1 MLKYEEALSTLLG
14 QVPLPQVAEVSIGE
28 SVGKVLAEP
37 VVADLDL
44 PSFDR
49 AAMDGYAV
57 RSRDVGETPVQL
69 SVVGLL
75 GAGSQ
80 AQPQVGSG
88 EAVQIMTGA
97 AVPAG
102 ADAVQMIEK
111 TRRISDRLV
120 EILETVTPE
129 QNVSRLGS
137 EVKKSSTVLER
148 GRVIGPAEG
157 GVLAAFG
164 YSRLKIYRAPCATI
178 VSTGDEVVEIDQRPQ
193 FGQIRNSNG
202 HMLAAQC
209 RDLGVKTRM
218 LSLVR
223 DDREEI
229 RQAIA
234 TALKTELVLFSGGV
248 SMGEFDYVQKSL
260 VQEGVKIF
268 FHKVAVKPGKPIVVG
283 KKGEKLI
290 FGLPGNPVSAF
301 VTFELFVRPALKKW
315 MGFEQYSLRKVRAK
329 LMKPVVR
336 KPGRIFFKAART
348 YLCGE
353 GAQVEP
359 IDTRGSADLVAF
371 SRADSLLVVGADVSR
386 LEVGHSAEV
395 LLLSDYF
402 QRGRA

>member
-129 QNVSRLGS
+129 QNVSRLG
-137 EVKKSSTVLER
+137 ER
-148 GRVIGPAEG
+148 GKEKQYGARAGPG
-157 GVLAAFG
+157 DWP
-164 YSRLKIYRAPCATI
+164 SRRRCSGCLWVFTTKDLPCPLRH
-178 VSTGDEVVEIDQRPQ
+178 D
-193 FGQIRNSNG
+193 
-202 HMLAAQC
+202 C
-209 RDLGVKTRM
+209 
-218 LSLVR
+218 
-223 DDREEI
+223 
-229 RQAIA
+229 
-234 TALKTELVLFSGGV
+234 
-248 SMGEFDYVQKSL
+248 
-260 VQEGVKIF
+260 
-268 FHKVAVKPGKPIVVG
+268 FHWG
-283 KKGEKLI
+283 
-290 FGLPGNPVSAF
+290 
-301 VTFELFVRPALKKW
+301 
-315 MGFEQYSLRKVRAK
+315 
-329 LMKPVVR
+329 
-336 KPGRIFFKAART
+336 
-348 YLCGE
+348 
-353 GAQVEP
+353 
-359 IDTRGSADLVAF
+359 
-371 SRADSLLVVGADVSR
+371 
-386 LEVGHSAEV
+386 
-395 LLLSDYF
+395 
-402 QRGRA
+402 